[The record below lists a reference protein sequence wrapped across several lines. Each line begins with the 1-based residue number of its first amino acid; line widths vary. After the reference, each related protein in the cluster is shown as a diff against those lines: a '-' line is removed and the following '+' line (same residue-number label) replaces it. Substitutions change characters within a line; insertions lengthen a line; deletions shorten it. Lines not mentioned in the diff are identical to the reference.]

1 VRNRPPKLPVSRLT
15 DSLLASSWSVAVD
28 PARRDGRI
36 LQTVTE
42 PGQTSRTVP
51 LPERLDPTLARALR
65 AVGIDAL
72 YSHQAEAFDAAK
84 GQNNARFDDAGGSR
98 GETPDSHAPPDA
110 GVVITTATAS
120 GKSLAFNLPV
130 LDSIARDPKCRA
142 LYLYP
147 TKALAQDQAR
157 SLSALAPPNLR
168 HAIYDGDTPKEERPA
183 VRRRSNLIL
192 SNPDMLHIGIL
203 PHHRSWG
210 DFFANLEWVVIDE
223 AHTYRGVFGSNVANV
238 LRRLRRIAA
247 AYGSEPRFM
256 LATATIANP
265 AELAERLVGS
275 PLKLVD
281 QDGAPRS
288 KREIDV
294 WNPPLINPATGARR
308 SSLAEAADL
317 FADLIL
323 HDVRTI
329 CFLKSRRGI
338 ELIRK
343 FAAERLTAKGRP
355 ELAKRIAPYRAGYT
369 PAQRR
374 KIEADLVSGKLLG
387 VVSTSAL
394 ELGIDIGELEAAI
407 CVTFPGTVATLKQM
421 WGRAGRRKNGLAVY
435 IAGPDGLDQYFCRH
449 PEEFLKRPVE
459 AAILDHRSP
468 EISAQHML
476 AAAFEMP
483 LAADDERWFGDGFDA
498 ATTAMVTK
506 GELRRAGTGLVP
518 KRPGFVASGIPLRSS
533 SAANVVVI
541 DRASGEVI
549 GTVESGRAF
558 TTVHPGAVYM
568 HLGKSWE
575 VEQLDL
581 HQGQAIVK
589 AFDDEWYTRPKT
601 DTEIFIDSVSR
612 TRRIAGV
619 ELNFGEISVTDRVT
633 GYQRILT
640 ADQEAIDLIDLEL
653 PDQEFRTRGLF
664 YTVPDELT
672 GDLPLNHL
680 LGALHATEHLQIA
693 VLPLIAMC
701 DRWDIGGLSTNI
713 HAQTGGPTIFV
724 YDGHPGGIGITRRGF
739 DCFDELV
746 RDARG
751 LVSECPCEAGCPSC
765 VQSPKCGNLNDHL
778 FKQGAIDLLD
788 SMAEG
793 LPPDHRRVPQR
804 VAPEGGSGP

>member
-1 VRNRPPKLPVSRLT
+1 MSRLA
-15 DSLLASSWSVAVD
+15 DSLLAAPWSVALD

-36 LQTVTE
+36 LRTRHE
-42 PGQTSRTVP
+42 PERKGRTVP
-51 LPERLDPTLARALR
+51 LPGTLEPSLRDSLR
-65 AVGIDAL
+65 ATGIETL
-72 YSHQAEAFDAAK
+72 FSHQ
-84 GQNNARFDDAGGSR
+84 DDAFEAARGG
-98 GETPDSHAPPDA
+98 
-110 GVVITTATAS
+110 GVVVTTPTAS

-130 LDSIARDPKCRA
+130 LDSIARDAKCRA

-157 SLSALAPPNLR
+157 ALSALDPPNLR
-168 HAIYDGDTPKEERPA
+168 HAIYDGDTPKDERPA
-183 VRRRSNLIL
+183 IRRRSNLVL

-238 LRRLRRIAA
+238 IRRLRRIAA
-247 AYGSEPRFM
+247 AYGSDPRFI

-265 AELAERLVGS
+265 GELAERLVGS
-275 PLKLVD
+275 PLELVD
-281 QDGAPRS
+281 RDGAPRS
-288 KREIDV
+288 KREIVV
-294 WNPPLINPATGARR
+294 WNPPLVNAATGARR

-317 FADLIL
+317 FADLIAAE
-323 HDVRTI
+323 VRTI

-343 FAAERLTAKGRP
+343 FAAERLVAKGRP
-355 ELAKRIAPYRAGYT
+355 ALAERIAPYRAGYT

-374 KIEADLVSGKLLG
+374 RIEADLVSGELLG

-394 ELGIDIGELEAAI
+394 ELGIDIGELDAAI
-407 CVTFPGTVATLKQM
+407 CVTFPGTAATLKQM
-421 WGRAGRRKNGLAVY
+421 WGRAGRRREGLAVY
-435 IAGPDGLDQYFCRH
+435 IAGQDGLDQYFCRH
-449 PEEFLKRPVE
+449 PDEFLEKPVE

-468 EISAQHML
+468 EIASRHML

-483 LAADDERWFGDGFDA
+483 LAPEDERWFGDGFETA
-498 ATTAMVTK
+498 AESMQTR
-506 GELRRAGTGLVP
+506 GELRRAGAGLVP
-518 KRPGFVASGIPLRSS
+518 RRPGFAASAIPLRSS
-533 SAANVVVI
+533 SAENVAVI
-541 DRASGEVI
+541 DRESGEVI
-549 GTVESGRAF
+549 GTVEYGRAF

-568 HLGKSWE
+568 HLGRSWE

-581 HQGQAIVK
+581 HQGQAIVR

-601 DTEIFIDSVSR
+601 DTEIFVDSVSD
-612 TRRIAGV
+612 TREVAGV
-619 ELNFGEISVTDRVT
+619 ELSFGEVSVTDRVT
-633 GYQRILT
+633 GYQRVLT

-664 YTVPDELT
+664 YTVPEALT

-701 DRWDIGGLSTNI
+701 DRWDIGGLSTNV
-713 HAQTGGPTIFV
+713 HAQTGLPTIFI

-739 DCFDELV
+739 DFFERLV
-746 RDARG
+746 ADAGG
-751 LVSECPCEAGCPSC
+751 LVGECPCESGCPSC

-778 FKQGAIDLLD
+778 FKQGAIDLLGA
-788 SMAEG
+788 MQQWPAGTG
-793 LPPDHRRVPQR
+793 LDRAMPGRN
-804 VAPEGGSGP
+804 G

>member
-1 VRNRPPKLPVSRLT
+1 MRPRPVKQPVSRLA
-15 DSLLASSWSVAVD
+15 DSLLATQWSVALD

-36 LQTVTE
+36 LRTERE
-42 PGQTSRTVP
+42 PGQPGQGVP
-51 LPERLDPTLARALR
+51 LPAGLEPALTRALDT
-65 AVGIDAL
+65 AGISEL
-72 YSHQAEAFDAAK
+72 FSHQAEAFESAGE
-84 GQNNARFDDAGGSR
+84 GQ
-98 GETPDSHAPPDA
+98 

-168 HAIYDGDTPKEERPA
+168 HAIYDGDTPKDERPA
-183 VRRRSNLIL
+183 VRRRSNLVL
-192 SNPDMLHIGIL
+192 SNPDMLHVGIL

-238 LRRLRRIAA
+238 IRRLRRIAA
-247 AYGSEPRFM
+247 AYGSDPRFL

-265 AELAERLVGS
+265 GELAERLVGS
-275 PLKLVD
+275 PLKLID
-281 QDGAPRS
+281 RDGAPRS
-288 KREIDV
+288 PREVAV

-317 FADLIL
+317 FADLISQE
-323 HDVRTI
+323 VRTI

-355 ELAKRIAPYRAGYT
+355 ALARRIAPYRAGYT

-374 KIEADLVSGKLLG
+374 EIEADLVSGELLG

-394 ELGIDIGELEAAI
+394 ELGIDIGELDAAI
-407 CVTFPGTVATLKQM
+407 CVTFPGTVATLRQM
-421 WGRAGRRKNGLAVY
+421 WGRAGRRRNGLAVY
-435 IAGPDGLDQYFCRH
+435 IAGQDGLDQYFCRH
-449 PEEFLKRPVE
+449 PEEFLGRPVE

-468 EISAQHML
+468 EIAAQHML

-483 LAADDERWFGDGFDA
+483 LGPDDERWFGDGFPDA
-498 ATTAMVTK
+498 TGAMLNR
-506 GELRRAGTGLVP
+506 GELRRAGAGLVP
-518 KRPGFVASGIPLRSS
+518 RRPGFAASAIPLRSS
-533 SAANVVVI
+533 SAESVAVI
-541 DRASGEVI
+541 DRDSGEVI
-549 GTVESGRAF
+549 GTVEHGRAF

-568 HLGKSWE
+568 HLGRSWE

-581 HQGQAIVK
+581 REGHAIVRP
-589 AFDDEWYTRPKT
+589 FDDEWYTRPKT
-601 DTEIFIDSVSR
+601 DTEIFVDRVSE
-612 TRRIAGV
+612 RREVAGV
-619 ELNFGEISVTDRVT
+619 GLSFGEVSVTDRVT
-633 GYQRILT
+633 GYQRILI
-640 ADQEAIDLIDLEL
+640 ADQEAIDLVDLEL
-653 PDQEFRTRGLF
+653 PDQEFRTKALF

-701 DRWDIGGLSTNI
+701 DRWDIGGLSTNV
-713 HAQTGGPTIFV
+713 HSQTGMPTIFI
-724 YDGHPGGIGITRRGF
+724 YDGHPGGIGISRRGF
-739 DCFDELV
+739 DCFERLV
-746 RDARG
+746 TDARR
-751 LVSECPCEAGCPSC
+751 LVSECPCESGCPSC

-778 FKQGAIDLLD
+778 FKHGATELLGA
-788 SMAEG
+788 MEEARPG
-793 LPPDHRRVPQR
+793 GPPRDE
-804 VAPEGGSGP
+804 AGP